1 MKERNDPAKQFMPFA
16 ALVGFDSMVR
26 EREKIIMPQKELS
39 EEENELLSQKMS
51 DLRKGMF
58 VKIRYYR
65 KDAYEFIEGRVMRID
80 TVFRTITVTKTT
92 ISFDDI
98 SKITV
103 SS

>member
-16 ALVGFDSMVR
+16 ALVGFDSLVK
-26 EREKIIMPQKELS
+26 EREKIITPKKELS
-39 EEENELLSQKMS
+39 DEENELLSQKMS
-51 DLRKGMF
+51 DLRKGVF
-58 VKIRYYR
+58 VKIRYYK

-98 SKITV
+98 SEITV